1 MWLCLSFVPRLSP
14 RANEKSKVTESWAG
28 PRNEASF
35 VYSAQQDE
43 YILPCLPEILIQ
55 EAFEIQPPP
64 CTFQTCNGSPNGV
77 SIKGTPLH
85 VTCFTQNLCQKLFS
99 NSVLDPPP
107 HTHTDTHAH
116 AHTHTTMVTCD
127 S

>member
-1 MWLCLSFVPRLSP
+1 MWLCLSFVPRLSV
-14 RANEKSKVTESWAG
+14 RVNEKSKATKSLVG
-28 PRNEASF
+28 PWNEASF

-77 SIKGTPLH
+77 CIKGNPLH
-85 VTCFTQNLCQKLFS
+85 VTCFTHNLCQKLFP
-99 NSVLDPPP
+99 NSVLEPPP
-107 HTHTDTHAH
+107 PTHTHTR
-116 AHTHTTMVTCD
+116 AHTLNIGYM
-127 S
+127 